1 MGGARRRSLDG
12 DVGVTTLDT
21 ILVEDIGANRV
32 VTLNRPERLNAVSR
46 ELARDVVTSLAAAN
60 VDDKVQAIV
69 LTGSGRAFSAGADLR
84 QASGLSVADIEP
96 WFRDVAGCYRQIL
109 LTDKPVVAALNGTA
123 AGAGFQI
130 ALVSDWRVGHAET
143 RMAQPEINAGLPS
156 IMGSYLMTFHVPWSL
171 NQELSYSGRAME
183 AEECRRLGL
192 LNELVESADVL
203 PRALARAGELAGKA
217 RVAFR
222 ATKAR
227 FRELVLRGFDEAY
240 LAVVRGMEASYAS
253 GEPQKI
259 MGRFLAERKRARE

>member
-1 MGGARRRSLDG
+1 MNDAPLETVLVADAGA
-12 DVGVTTLDT
+12 T
-21 ILVEDIGANRV
+21 RV
-32 VTLNRPERLNAVSR
+32 ITLNRPARLNAVNR
-46 ELARDVVTSLAAAN
+46 QLALDVVASLRAAN
-60 VDDKVQAIV
+60 DDDRVRAVV

-84 QASGLSVADIEP
+84 EASGMSVADVEP
-96 WFRDVAGCYRQIL
+96 WFRDVSGCYRQIL
-109 LTDKPVVAALNGTA
+109 LTEKPVVAALNGTA

-130 ALVSDWRVGHAET
+130 ALVSDWRVGRAET

-171 NQELSYSGRAME
+171 NQELSYTGRAMD

-192 LNELVESADVL
+192 LNDLVEPAELL
-203 PRALARAGELAGKA
+203 PRALARAEELARKG

-227 FRELVLRGFDEAY
+227 FRDLVLRGFDEAY
-240 LAVVRGMEASYAS
+240 LAVVRGMEESYAS

-259 MGRFLAERKRARE
+259 MARFLEKRSTKN

>member
-1 MGGARRRSLDG
+1 MTD
-12 DVGVTTLDT
+12 TTFDT
-21 ILVEDIGANRV
+21 VLVEDIGANRV
-32 VTLNRPERLNAVSR
+32 ISLNRPERLNAVNR
-46 ELARDVVTSLAAAN
+46 QLARDVVASLRAAN
-60 VDDKVQAIV
+60 VDDGVRASV
-69 LTGSGRAFSAGADLR
+69 LTGSGRAFSAGAER
-84 QASGLSVADIEP
+84 REASALSVGDIEP
-96 WFRDVAGCYRQIL
+96 WFRDVSGCYRQIL

-130 ALVSDWRVGHAET
+130 ALVSDWRVGDSQT

-171 NQELSYSGRAME
+171 NQELSYSGRAMD

-192 LNELVESADVL
+192 LNDLVEPADVL
-203 PRALARAGELAGKA
+203 PRALTRAEELAGKA
-217 RVAFR
+217 RLAFR

-240 LAVVRGMEASYAS
+240 LAVVRGMEDSYAS

-259 MGRFLAERKRARE
+259 MTRFLTERGKTRGDR

>member
-1 MGGARRRSLDG
+1 MKD
-12 DVGVTTLDT
+12 TTFDT
-21 ILVEDIGANRV
+21 VLVEDSGANRV
-32 VTLNRPERLNAVSR
+32 ITLNRPAQRNAVSR
-46 ELARDVVTSLAAAN
+46 QLARDVVASLCAAN
-60 VDDKVQAIV
+60 ADESVRAIV

-84 QASGLSVADIEP
+84 EASGFSVGDIEP
-96 WFRDVAGCYRQIL
+96 WFRDVSGCYRQIL

-192 LNELVESADVL
+192 LNDLVQPVEVL
-203 PRALARAGELAGKA
+203 PRALARAEELAGKA

-253 GEPQKI
+253 GEPQRI
-259 MGRFLAERKRARE
+259 MARFLAERRRARE